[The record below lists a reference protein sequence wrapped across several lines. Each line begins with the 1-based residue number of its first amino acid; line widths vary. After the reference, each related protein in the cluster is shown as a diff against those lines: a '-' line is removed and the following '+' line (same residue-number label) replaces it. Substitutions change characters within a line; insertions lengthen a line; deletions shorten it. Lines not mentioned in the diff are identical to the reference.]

1 MATATAEPVERQTLT
16 VDEAATYLGISRWL
30 AFELVKRG
38 ELPTVRIGQR
48 RLVVPRAA
56 LDRMLEGA
64 APVGAAGEAVAR

>member
-1 MATATAEPVERQTLT
+1 MVTATAAPVERQTLT

-64 APVGAAGEAVAR
+64 QGAGANDHAV